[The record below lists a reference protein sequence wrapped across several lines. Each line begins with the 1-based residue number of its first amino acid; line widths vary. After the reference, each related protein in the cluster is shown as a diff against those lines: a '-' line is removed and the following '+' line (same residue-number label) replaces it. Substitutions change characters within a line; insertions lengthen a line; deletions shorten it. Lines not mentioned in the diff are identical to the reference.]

1 METSLVKPNIRF
13 ILIFAATVGFVPLVS
28 PGPIA
33 QMPKRMAVK
42 AARILDVKNGVVLI
56 ENGRPSQV
64 CEGRTD
70 G

>member
-1 METSLVKPNIRF
+1 MKPNIRF
-13 ILIFAATVGFVPLVS
+13 FLIFPATVGFVPLGS
-28 PGPIA
+28 PRLIA

-42 AARILDVKNGVVLI
+42 AARMLDVKNGVVLI
-56 ENGRPSQV
+56 ENGRISQV